1 MGRREGG
8 KKGRREGGG
17 SLRYLIRAQISF
29 LTVNMNV
36 NNADGRARKFQP
48 KLART
53 GPRVGSTDIGARCSG

>member
-1 MGRREGG
+1 M
-8 KKGRREGGG
+8 
-17 SLRYLIRAQISF
+17 RYLIRAQISF